1 MTKIKI
7 PRLAYNWISAL
18 GMALALISA
27 LTLVLLLAAS
37 LFIETGSNPY
47 FGIFLYMVL
56 PGIMIAGLLLVPLGM
71 WRTARLW
78 KREGAPQAT
87 RFPILDLNNVKHRHA
102 VLIFSVS
109 TLVFLVLSAMGSY
122 GAYHH
127 SESVEFCGVTC
138 HEVMEPEYTTYRNSP
153 QARVSCDH

>member
-18 GMALALISA
+18 GMALALISS

-71 WRTARLW
+71 WRTTITANRSSS
-78 KREGAPQAT
+78 AASPAT
-87 RFPILDLNNVKHRHA
+87 R
-102 VLIFSVS
+102 
-109 TLVFLVLSAMGSY
+109 
-122 GAYHH
+122 
-127 SESVEFCGVTC
+127 
-138 HEVMEPEYTTYRNSP
+138 
-153 QARVSCDH
+153 